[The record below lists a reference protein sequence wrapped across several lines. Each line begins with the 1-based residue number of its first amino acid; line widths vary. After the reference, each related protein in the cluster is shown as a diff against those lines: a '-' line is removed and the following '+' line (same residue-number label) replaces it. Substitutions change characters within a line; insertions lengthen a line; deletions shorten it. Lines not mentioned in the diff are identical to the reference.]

1 MRPPLTL
8 QWFIDLIGKIPAI
21 TCFCLDLSEFESESS
36 AVFLSTLENQ
46 RNFLTARNPLLPVEL
61 EVENLM
67 KRDMFEFR
75 GISGRKDDSSRMAH
89 ITFLIDTLFFFF
101 YDLARP
107 GSKLTLSSQDK
118 ICTCKTLQ
126 CCGWLNVIIFHFF
139 FLKKRGAPFYCLF
152 TFVIM
157 HQGNYS
163 CKPMTP

>member
-61 EVENLM
+61 EVENQM

-75 GISGRKDDSSRMAH
+75 GISGRKDDPSTIEPHGTNGSYH
-89 ITFLIDTLFFFF
+89 ISDWHTLFFFMISRDLVQNWPCQVKIK
-101 YDLARP
+101 YALARHC
-107 GSKLTLSSQDK
+107 SVVVDWMSSFS
-118 ICTCKTLQ
+118 
-126 CCGWLNVIIFHFF
+126 N
-139 FLKKRGAPFYCLF
+139 LKKKQKTEVLRFI
-152 TFVIM
+152 V
-157 HQGNYS
+157 YS
-163 CKPMTP
+163 SL